1 MRIKY
6 TTIKMRQNDA
16 LPIATTTLLGRKE
29 ARTNQ
34 DMITY
39 SPNDKRGRGRGRPVT
54 RIGEVGRS
62 GKT

>member
-39 SPNDKRGRGRGRPVT
+39 SPKHKTTSGLMMTIIKKGWHSHE
-54 RIGEVGRS
+54 IEV
-62 GKT
+62 